1 MGAPIILLLTEIDT
15 QVTLRNDTNVKGM
28 FMEENMLIGDV
39 CRQADCTP
47 RTVRHYETE
56 KIIAPIA
63 VTQSGRKLYGKDT
76 VSTIHTVR
84 VLKRLGYSLK
94 DIRKIIN
101 LTKSRDTKHRRL
113 TKRIRKMLSDSL
125 SGIDSEL
132 EILNASRRKIADLL
146 VKTEKC
152 QSCTAVDCKECGEL
166 KGLRTL
172 GLLEG

>member
-1 MGAPIILLLTEIDT
+1 MCLTEIDT

-84 VLKRLGYSLK
+84 FLKRLGYSLK

>member
-1 MGAPIILLLTEIDT
+1 
-15 QVTLRNDTNVKGM
+15 M
-28 FMEENMLIGDV
+28 FMEENIFIGEV

-56 KIIAPIA
+56 NIITPIA
-63 VTQSGRKLYGKDT
+63 VTQSGRKLYGKDS
-76 VSTIHTVR
+76 VSIIRTTR
-84 VLKRLGYSLK
+84 FLKRLGYSLK

-113 TKRIRKMLSDSL
+113 TKRIRKTLSESL
-125 SGIDSEL
+125 SSIDSEL
-132 EILNASRRKIADLL
+132 ELLNASRHKIADLL

-152 QSCTAVDCKECGEL
+152 QSCTARDCTECSEL
-166 KGLRTL
+166 RGLRTL